1 MKASTIVNVST
12 KGAFTTLSLST
23 EQEGVTNDV
32 IVNKSFVD
40 KWSPGVGKTLIEFIN
55 GTKICLDSQTIAE
68 LREHLGLGE
77 KIIDEVVADTVEKY
91 VDPIVGG
98 GWFSNSIRSFLE
110 RVKFW

>member
-1 MKASTIVNVST
+1 MKASTIVNMAT

-23 EQEGVTNDV
+23 DREDVTDEV
-32 IVNKSFVD
+32 IVNKNFVD
-40 KWSPGVGKTLIEFIN
+40 KWSPSAGKILIEFLN
-55 GTKICLDSQTIAE
+55 GTKICLDSQTIVE

-91 VDPIVGG
+91 VDPFVGG